1 MSSRLSAWL
10 GLSPGVS
17 VAVLCAVLSN
27 ALLSVSYLVL
37 VNAASPFVLS
47 ALVAVPAHEQGRATG
62 TLLLADELTAL
73 ALYLPAGALA
83 DERGVKA
90 VAVAGHAVVATALVA
105 YVQARTEAQLVAARV
120 LFAIGGSS
128 LVTTLSAIFSSLSAI
143 PALPAVDTSPEDDE
157 RAPLLTA
164 AGPQPRARSDS
175 SASVLRRH
183 ESARMAGVLGFASGV
198 GALLAVFGFLRLPT
212 LLPPLL
218 ARAGESPADDAVQAR
233 ALRVT
238 FYLVAALALVEAA
251 LLAVALPPS
260 TRRATSDNSGAH
272 GACVEA
278 GEGESAIRAE
288 GAKSKLQKGA
298 KRLVEGF
305 RLAGQSGDVA
315 LGYAASFA
323 SRAQSIVVT
332 AYIPLLVT
340 GYFSSHD
347 LCSPAALFALG
358 SPSNPTRDSCRGAY
372 ILASI
377 LTGSIQLLSLLL
389 SPLIGIVSAR
399 ASPPSPTSASA
410 IDTPTLAAQAQ
421 HPQAFSLALSLLLG
435 SPSFLLFPF
444 LPLALS
450 TSSPLTW
457 LAIAGMGVAQAAGI
471 VLSLA
476 LVTTGRGVLKARE
489 PERECAGALSGAFGL
504 SGGLGILLVG
514 SLAGFL
520 FDRWAPAPFVLV
532 GVVDSLVAVGAAVL
546 WLRA

>member
-47 ALVAVPAHEQGRATG
+47 ALVAVPAHEHGRATG

-90 VAVAGHAVVATALVA
+90 VAVAGHAVVAAALVA

-128 LVTTLSAIFSSLSAI
+128 LVTTLSAIFSSLSAV

-157 RAPLLTA
+157 RAPLLA
-164 AGPQPRARSDS
+164 GAGPQPRPRSDS

-183 ESARMAGVLGFASGV
+183 ENARMAGVLGFASGL
-198 GALLAVFGFLRLPT
+198 GALIAVFGFLRLPT

-218 ARAGESPADDAVQAR
+218 ARNGESPADDAVQAR

-251 LLAVALPPS
+251 LLAVALPLS
-260 TRRATSDNSGAH
+260 TRSTSSRASEPG
-272 GACVEA
+272 EA
-278 GEGESAIRAE
+278 NVDAEEGECAVRTE
-288 GAKSKLQKGA
+288 GAKSKLRKGA

-305 RLAGQSGDVA
+305 RLAGQSEDVA

-323 SRAQSIVVT
+323 
-332 AYIPLLVT
+332 
-340 GYFSSHD
+340 YFSSHD

-358 SPSNPTRDSCRGAY
+358 SPSNSTRDSCRGAY

-389 SPLIGIVSAR
+389 SPLIGIVAAR
-399 ASPPSPTSASA
+399 ASPPPPISLSETVDS
-410 IDTPTLAAQAQ
+410 TPRVQ

-450 TSSPLTW
+450 SSSPLTW

-489 PERECAGALSGAFGL
+489 PERECAGALSGAYGL

-532 GVVDSLVAVGAAVL
+532 GVIDAIVAVGAAVL